1 MKIARHKK
9 ILELIR
15 DNEVTTQEEL
25 ASLLID
31 SNYIVT
37 QATVSRDIRELGLTK
52 MAINGGT
59 SKYVAIENNEK
70 TINDKLLEILKA
82 GFVSMDFAQNILV
95 VKTVSG
101 MAMAVAAA
109 LDALKWDEIVG
120 DTRLEIQS
128 DEDLETLRDFKSG
141 IMVVTVNKDNW
152 EDFISSA
159 EDNNG
164 DFGMYM
170 SSATMGGK
178 TENYK
183 NILVYS
189 GKHYYYE
196 SNQPVVDAETG
207 EIIPQYP
214 TQRYVQYFIDD
225 NIIYKRVIEL
235 AENSDA
241 FGSYVSFEKIEG
253 VTKEYV
259 DDMVGD
265 IETALDNIIVIQN
278 ELIGGDNK

>member
-15 DNEVTTQEEL
+15 NNEVTTQEEL

-37 QATVSRDIRELGLTK
+37 QATVSRDIKELGLTK
-52 MAINGGT
+52 MSINGST

-120 DTRLEIQS
+120 SIAGDDT
-128 DEDLETLRDFKSG
+128 
-141 IMVVTVNKDNW
+141 IMCAIRTN
-152 EDFISSA
+152 
-159 EDNNG
+159 
-164 DFGMYM
+164 
-170 SSATMGGK
+170 
-178 TENYK
+178 
-183 NILVYS
+183 
-189 GKHYYYE
+189 
-196 SNQPVVDAETG
+196 
-207 EIIPQYP
+207 
-214 TQRYVQYFIDD
+214 DD
-225 NIIYKRVIEL
+225 VIKVMDKLSNII
-235 AENSDA
+235 
-241 FGSYVSFEKIEG
+241 SY
-253 VTKEYV
+253 
-259 DDMVGD
+259 
-265 IETALDNIIVIQN
+265 
-278 ELIGGDNK
+278 